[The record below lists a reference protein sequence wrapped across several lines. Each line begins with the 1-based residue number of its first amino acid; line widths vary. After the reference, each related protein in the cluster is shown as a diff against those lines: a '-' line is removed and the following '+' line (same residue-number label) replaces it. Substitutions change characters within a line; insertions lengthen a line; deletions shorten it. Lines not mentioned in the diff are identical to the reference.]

1 MSRRSVR
8 VIYNAD
14 GREEYL
20 APGGETVILED
31 TSKTA
36 EEVSGALRLKGF
48 RVTTAGLKPER
59 GPSLDGFVKDLME
72 AKEDIVFNLCEG
84 ALGVSTFEM
93 HMAALLELHGLK
105 FTGSGPLALGLSLD
119 KGLSKAVLNSRDI
132 MTPEYSV
139 FREPPARLKKGLK
152 FPLILKPLR
161 EDASLGIDSGA
172 VVYTM
177 RDLRKRVEY
186 IIEKFSQPAIAEE
199 YIDGREF
206 NVAII
211 GNGRD
216 IRALPPSEI
225 VFMDFPEGTPRIIS
239 YEAKWVAESPLYK
252 KTVPLCPAE
261 IPGYLKDELH
271 SVALKSFEIMG
282 CRDYARVDMRLGED
296 GNLRVLEVNPNPDIS
311 SDAGL
316 ARAAGAAGLDY
327 PSLISE
333 IVSIAAKRY
342 SAAGTSPAAM
352 AFY

>member
-1 MSRRSVR
+1 
-8 VIYNAD
+8 
-14 GREEYL
+14 
-20 APGGETVILED
+20 
-31 TSKTA
+31 
-36 EEVSGALRLKGF
+36 
-48 RVTTAGLKPER
+48 
-59 GPSLDGFVKDLME
+59 
-72 AKEDIVFNLCEG
+72 
-84 ALGVSTFEM
+84 
-93 HMAALLELHGLK
+93 
-105 FTGSGPLALGLSLD
+105 
-119 KGLSKAVLNSRDI
+119 

-139 FREPPARLKKGLK
+139 LREPPARLKRGLK

-216 IRALPPSEI
+216 MRALPPSEI
-225 VFMDFPEGTPRIIS
+225 VFVDFPEGTPRIIS

-252 KTVPLCPAE
+252 KTVPRCPAE
-261 IPGYLKDELH
+261 IPGYLKDELY

-352 AFY
+352 ALY